1 MDTSRHD
8 VVDAGEPRQ
17 WPGESLVGVVPHV
30 PQVRAHDAGPVNR
43 CCAVVMAG
51 RDHSG
56 AFAAFG
62 QIHRLEDQRYA

>member
-8 VVDAGEPRQ
+8 VADAGGSRQ
-17 WPGESLVGVVPHV
+17 WPGESLAGIVPLV
-30 PQVRAHDAGPVNR
+30 PQARAHDAGPVNR
-43 CCAVVMAG
+43 CCAVVMAR

-62 QIHRLEDQRYA
+62 QNHRVEGQRDA